1 MVPALFLNLRAGGAA
16 VKVGVERLKL
26 FLEAVFELHMAAIK
40 PRAERPAGDPGKDPE
55 ADVVESDTVQK
66 IGNMHDFVTEMV
78 LGTWIAFRH
87 GDIVTTARLSWV
99 SPLRSKY
106 IFTSRARSRA
116 IVLTPEELAWRLGAG
131 KATLVVEPVPLFDR
145 AVSAALDSISKKP
158 AEETKAAA

>member
-1 MVPALFLNLRAGGAA
+1 MVPALIRNLRAGGAA
-16 VKVGVERLKL
+16 IKVGDERMKP

-40 PRAERPAGDPGKDPE
+40 PHADRPAGESGKDE
-55 ADVVESDTVQK
+55 EVDVVESDPVRK
-66 IGNMHDFVTEMV
+66 IGNMHDFVAEMV

-116 IVLTPEELAWRLGAG
+116 IVLTPEELAWRLGSG
-131 KATLVVEPVPLFDR
+131 NATLVVEPVPLFDR
-145 AVSAALDSISKKP
+145 AVSAALDSIAKKP
-158 AEETKAAA
+158 AEAEKAAA